1 MLRAADAFRKH
12 ATDRGLGAV
21 RGGLYLAR
29 AGQSDGL
36 LTQNARGA
44 LVPAVKELSQ
54 RGDEGSATALY
65 DLWRTIATPAERK
78 EIDSH
83 LDALHA
89 WMRGTAQNLSNTEKA
104 GALEN
109 AAVARAMLEPSDE
122 ARVEAD
128 KRIREWVDQAIEY
141 AKTASAR
148 PRSQQQM
155 GPDEERYEA
164 ARAFQTSASV
174 LAALHLRSGDVAGAL
189 GALEDAKSREISYDR
204 RLMVALEEV
213 DESAQPKH
221 WIDLLQALRPRNP
234 RDQDDD
240 GISDVESPELLRA
253 AAFGVAREAYR
264 ADPSTPASA
273 ASLAAVLQ
281 SYGMADASPAI
292 LVDATRAHPDVE
304 MVSEALALSMHAVAT
319 EVEAGDTEGARRAYR
334 AAAPI
339 LAIADGKDL
348 AGKVQPSPARMR
360 AMMGEVEL
368 HDGRVA
374 DGRKLFEAAAK
385 MEKLG
390 GVFAAL
396 ARIDRAAGN
405 AKAAT
410 AHLQDAL
417 AAPDTARDP
426 ALRGEILLAQS
437 DLAREAGDTSTARN
451 DLIDA
456 LKGLAEAR
464 AHADAEAR
472 ARIERTLA
480 RVLDRLGATK
490 QAHQAL
496 DRALEI
502 APRDKDEVAATLGIS
517 VAQALVHNDL
527 VGAQDGLRHALA
539 ADLSDED
546 LVYLALWTRAV
557 ERQMKTPTDGDA
569 DKVFASIPDDGLW
582 TGKLAAF
589 GAGKIKANDLI
600 ASAKTLSQKT
610 EALFYAGLDRRSA
623 GDNAGATAL
632 FKQSMAAGGVDLVE
646 IGLARDILAGPTT
659 QLPGTIPDVGLP

>member
-569 DKVFASIPDDGLW
+569 DKVFASIRDDGLW

>member
-1 MLRAADAFRKH
+1 MTGCGGGSLNGGAHSPRSTPAEVAVSEDAFPSALRDLLLSAPGSKEERTRLKGVEERQMLRAADAFRKH
-12 ATDRGLGAV
+12 AVDRGLGAV

-29 AGQSDGL
+29 AGQADGL

-65 DLWRTIATPAERK
+65 NLWRSIATPAERK
-78 EIDSH
+78 EIDGH

-89 WMRGTAQNLSNTEKA
+89 WMRGTAQDLSKTEKA

-122 ARVEAD
+122 ARIDAD

-141 AKTASAR
+141 ATAASKH

-174 LAALHLRSGDVAGAL
+174 MAALDLRNGDVTAAL

-204 RLMVALEEV
+204 RLMVALQEV

-221 WIDLLQALRPRNP
+221 WIDLLQALRPRSS
-234 RDQDDD
+234 RDQEDD
-240 GISDVESPELLRA
+240 GAFDVDSPELLRA

-292 LVDATRAHPDVE
+292 LIDATRAHPDVE

-348 AGKVQPSPARMR
+348 AGRVQPSPARMR

-368 HDGRVA
+368 HDGRVD
-374 DGRKLFEAAAK
+374 DGRKLFEEASK
-385 MEKLG
+385 TEKLG
-390 GVFAAL
+390 GVLAAL
-396 ARIDRAAGN
+396 ARIDRAKGN
-405 AKAAT
+405 AKAAS
-410 AHLQDAL
+410 AHLADAL
-417 AAPDTARDP
+417 AAPDT
-426 ALRGEILLAQS
+426 
-437 DLAREAGDTSTARN
+437 
-451 DLIDA
+451 
-456 LKGLAEAR
+456 
-464 AHADAEAR
+464 
-472 ARIERTLA
+472 
-480 RVLDRLGATK
+480 
-490 QAHQAL
+490 
-496 DRALEI
+496 
-502 APRDKDEVAATLGIS
+502 
-517 VAQALVHNDL
+517 
-527 VGAQDGLRHALA
+527 
-539 ADLSDED
+539 
-546 LVYLALWTRAV
+546 
-557 ERQMKTPTDGDA
+557 
-569 DKVFASIPDDGLW
+569 
-582 TGKLAAF
+582 
-589 GAGKIKANDLI
+589 
-600 ASAKTLSQKT
+600 
-610 EALFYAGLDRRSA
+610 
-623 GDNAGATAL
+623 
-632 FKQSMAAGGVDLVE
+632 
-646 IGLARDILAGPTT
+646 
-659 QLPGTIPDVGLP
+659 